1 MPSRQGFF
9 DGVNPVVDTAIPP
22 APKGGDTYAYSLEE
36 VTRMLAVLAEPARTI
51 VAVAAFTGA
60 RRGEIRGMLWENFR
74 DDSIFIAHSMW
85 ESHINEPKTKASK
98 APVPVVRQPG
108 AMLGRHRER
117 LGNPVS
123 GVMFPAT
130 NGKPVSL
137 NNVLNRSILPVL
149 RQAGIEWHG
158 WHAFRRGLAT
168 NLNRIGVGGKTIQ
181 AILRHSNLA
190 TTQNLYIKSVDEDSV
205 TAMDSL
211 EKSLPCADCA
221 PGATVFPSNRVN

>member
-98 APVPVVRQPG
+98 APVPVVRQLG

-149 RQAGIEWHG
+149 RQAGI
-158 WHAFRRGLAT
+158 
-168 NLNRIGVGGKTIQ
+168 
-181 AILRHSNLA
+181 A